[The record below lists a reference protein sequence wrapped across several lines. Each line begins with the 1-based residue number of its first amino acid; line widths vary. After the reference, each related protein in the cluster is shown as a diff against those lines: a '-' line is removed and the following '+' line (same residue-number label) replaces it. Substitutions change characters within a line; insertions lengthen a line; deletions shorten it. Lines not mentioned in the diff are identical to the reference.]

1 MRGAWWCAPSGRLG
15 GAPLARGGGWCSPLR
30 AGEISAMKMAGSL
43 HPPFSPFLPEENEK
57 TGRARSKRVKEVGT
71 RRTGARL
78 NDRRSRNDFS
88 ARNWFERGFVR
99 HRIDQLL
106 FSLAL
111 PWQGNRLDGSPLS
124 LASGQTAP
132 PKGEPSRGRWSL
144 LATSK
149 EGSPFAR
156 QTHLPLPLGEV
167 ARRSRDGEGFSPEPL
182 SYR

>member
-1 MRGAWWCAPSGRLG
+1 M
-15 GAPLARGGGWCSPLR
+15 
-30 AGEISAMKMAGSL
+30 MMAGSL
-43 HPPFSPFLPEENEK
+43 HPPFSRFLPEENEK

-111 PWQGNRLDGSPLS
+111 PWQENRL
-124 LASGQTAP
+124 
-132 PKGEPSRGRWSL
+132 
-144 LATSK
+144 SK
-149 EGSPFAR
+149 NPR
-156 QTHLPLPLGEV
+156 LPL
-167 ARRSRDGEGFSPEPL
+167 
-182 SYR
+182 